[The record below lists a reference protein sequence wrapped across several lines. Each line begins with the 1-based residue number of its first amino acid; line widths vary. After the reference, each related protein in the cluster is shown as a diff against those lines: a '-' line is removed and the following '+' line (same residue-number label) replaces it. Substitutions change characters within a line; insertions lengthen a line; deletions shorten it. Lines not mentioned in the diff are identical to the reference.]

1 MTEVE
6 EKGGRSGGSSRF
18 SVFTLDKVGLKACHL
33 AEQPVGEGTLYLS
46 LPVLEAHSLRSAPN
60 RKLGK
65 DFLQLLFGEF
75 VRVYYLV
82 AYH

>member
-6 EKGGRSGGSSRF
+6 EKGCWSGGSSRF
-18 SVFTLDKVGLKACHL
+18 SVFTLDKVGFEACHL
-33 AEQPVGEGTLYLS
+33 AEQPVGEGTLHLS
-46 LPVLEAHSLRSAPN
+46 LPMLEAHSLRSAPN